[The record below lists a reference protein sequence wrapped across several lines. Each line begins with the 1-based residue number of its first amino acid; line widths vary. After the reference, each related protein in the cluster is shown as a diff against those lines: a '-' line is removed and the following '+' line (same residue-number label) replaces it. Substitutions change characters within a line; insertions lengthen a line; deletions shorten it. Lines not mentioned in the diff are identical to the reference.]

1 MLMALLD
8 IKSKEELASV
18 VETRHWKLLPP
29 DADAKDNEEWIFI
42 TNHEASVK
50 STNIKEKVTFDAMAR
65 SAHAFK
71 PSVGRFFIQAPDK
84 QTA

>member
-1 MLMALLD
+1 MALFD
-8 IKSKEELASV
+8 IKSREELISV
-18 VETRHWKLLPP
+18 VQTRQWELVSSKHGKE
-29 DADAKDNEEWIFI
+29 DEKEDEWIFI

-71 PSVGRFFIQAPDK
+71 PSVGRFFIQTPANQK
-84 QTA
+84 